1 MTITVKFW
9 YSEVTSNFPESLE
22 KIIEAIDYWRDV
34 LDDGQKHLD
43 MKGYLLKLLQEQAGL
58 LRIYGDAHVDCS
70 MIWKWLDET
79 IKHEKAKKRIWLQS
93 PAGKELYGELKKTDV
108 DVYVQSDVDLKNIVD
123 LQLTVELW
131 KESLSNLVDD
141 LKKRG
146 IYLSM
151 ISKVRAAGDHEAYVD
166 SNKETNPETLS

>member
-1 MTITVKFW
+1 MNITVKFW
-9 YSEVTSNFPESLE
+9 YSEVTEKFPESLD
-22 KIIEAIDYWRDV
+22 KIIEAIEYWRAV
-34 LDDGQKHLD
+34 LADGQSHLD
-43 MKGYLLKLLQEQAGL
+43 LKGYLLKLLQEQAGL
-58 LRIYGDAHVDCS
+58 LRIYGDAHTDCS

-93 PAGKELYGELKKTDV
+93 AEGKELYGELKKTEI
-108 DVYVQSDVDLKNIVD
+108 DVYVISDPDLKNLID

-131 KESLSNLVDD
+131 KESLGNLVDD
-141 LKKRG
+141 LKRRG

-166 SNKETNPETLS
+166 SNKETDPETLK